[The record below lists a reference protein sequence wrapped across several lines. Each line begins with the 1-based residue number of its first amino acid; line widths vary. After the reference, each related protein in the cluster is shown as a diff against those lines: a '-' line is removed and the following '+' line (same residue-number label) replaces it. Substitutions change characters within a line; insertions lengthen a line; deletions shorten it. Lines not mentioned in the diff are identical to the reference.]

1 MSPSTIRLAE
11 NDPRRRFRGI
21 VGVLFAIA
29 LSGSGVLRA
38 QDDGSLIVRPGPP
51 ALDDF
56 ETDTDGDGTPDG
68 WYNLRDAILIPEGG
82 VVGPTVLRFE
92 ADQPS
97 RPARISRGFGV
108 DGRQTEALILGLW
121 VRRIGDRLVPGE
133 RIGEEPA
140 LLIDL
145 LDENLRSTS
154 RGLLGPWDT
163 LPEGRWVRWVTR
175 VPVPS
180 ATRDAIMTVGLLGG
194 TGTLEIDGLTI
205 AQEPVGGQS
214 TTNVI
219 VNNGFELGGL
229 TPDHWIVE
237 GNARRVHSGDRS
249 DAAIELSTTGDLA
262 LAPIGLPVRGLDRLA
277 ISVKARGTGL
287 RGAGGAQAVVFFLGD
302 DGRPLPGA
310 ASGARAVR
318 WSGSFPWRVD
328 RSVIS
333 VPAAASRAV
342 LQLEKVDRQGTLW
355 VDEVEVLGEGGL
367 GGARTWAP
375 YHVDGGGDSWPPYP
389 VAEAIEPGSALDF
402 SGELETPAG
411 THGFVTAEG
420 GRLRFENGTP
430 ARFFGV
436 SLMPPLPFTST
447 DQIEAIA
454 DRLARS
460 GVNLVNLCDLD
471 APFGPGGSLV
481 DDAANN
487 TRSLDPLALAD
498 FDRAISAFKTRGI
511 YVAITLQSQARFRS
525 DDEIADGRALPPGGG
540 PAAAFDP
547 QIRERTRQLAEA
559 LLTRINPE
567 TGLALRDDPVL
578 AWVTLAGELSLFNL
592 IEDPDALP
600 PSQADALRER
610 SRTDRRAG
618 RPFWQ
623 VTEAAQWSGL
633 AADLRSLGLRVPIA
647 GSAHFRRE
655 PEFAAAQRAEGLDL
669 IDDRLFWQPP
679 RFAAPELRSFIRR
692 PSDEL
697 SPLAN
702 AKVAR
707 DRAYVVGQYAS
718 YTEGAWAL
726 PFEGP
731 DLLLVSALARSAGWD
746 ALVRRAISRLPD
758 PWGAAASGTGGG
770 QDVFVL
776 PEIVNGNPQVFGL
789 FPHAS
794 ALLLRKNPDADSSG
808 LPGTWDRR
816 IGRFTIDAPD
826 TIGVAGVL
834 QGAAAS
840 RDGLSIRSE
849 DAVGAVVVS
858 TVSGKPIAEADR
870 FLITTVARVQ
880 PTALQW
886 VDHWKR
892 EVADPGRPPL
902 RVEPIRASIT
912 WNRDAPASVFALDN
926 AGRRVAEIKGVSSSN
941 GLRFVLDRRD
951 GYLHWELAVGSP

>member
-1 MSPSTIRLAE
+1 MISLLE
-11 NDPRRRFRGI
+11 NVSGRRFQGI
-21 VGVLFAIA
+21 VRFLATMVIGMPGA
-29 LSGSGVLRA
+29 LLA
-38 QDDGSLIVRPGPP
+38 QDAETLIVRPGPP

-68 WYNLRDAILIPEGG
+68 WYNLRDATLVPEGG
-82 VVGPTVLRFE
+82 IVGPTLLRFE

-97 RPARISRGFGV
+97 QPARISRGFGV
-108 DGRQTEALILGLW
+108 DGRQTDALILGLW
-121 VRRIGDRLVPGE
+121 VRRIGDRLLPGE

-175 VPVPS
+175 VPVPT

-205 AQEPVGGQS
+205 EQEPVGGQA
-214 TTNVI
+214 TTNLI
-219 VNNGFELGGL
+219 VNSGFELGGL

-237 GNARRVHSGDRS
+237 GNARRLHPGHGP
-249 DAAIELSTTGDLA
+249 DAAIELSNTGDLA
-262 LAPIGLPVRGLDRLA
+262 LAPIGLPVRGLDGLA
-277 ISVKARGTGL
+277 ISMKARGNGL

-310 ASGARAVR
+310 ASSARAVR
-318 WSGSFPWRVD
+318 WAGSFPWRVD
-328 RSVIS
+328 RSVIR

-342 LQLEKVDRQGTLW
+342 LQLEKLDRRGTLQ
-355 VDEVEVLGEGGL
+355 VDEVEVVGEGGL
-367 GGARTWAP
+367 LVARTWTP
-375 YHVDGGGDSWPPYP
+375 FHVDGGGDAWPPYP
-389 VAEAIEPGSALDF
+389 VAETIEPGSALDF
-402 SGELETPAG
+402 SSLLDTPAG
-411 THGFVTAEG
+411 THGFVSAKG
-420 GRLRFENGTP
+420 GQLQFEDGTP

-436 SLMPPLPFTST
+436 SLMPPLPFTSP
-447 DQIEAIA
+447 DQIEALA

-471 APFGPGGSLV
+471 APFGPGGSLI

-498 FDRAISAFKTRGI
+498 FDRFIAAFKERGI
-511 YVAITLQSQARFRS
+511 YVALTLQSQARFRA
-525 DDEIADGRALPPGGG
+525 DDPIVEGRALPPGGG

-547 QIRERTRQLAEA
+547 TLRERTRQLAEA
-559 LLTRINPE
+559 LLTRVNPE

-592 IEDPDALP
+592 IDDPDALP
-600 PSQADALRER
+600 PAQAEALRER
-610 SRTDRRAG
+610 ARTDRRAG

-633 AADLRSLGLRVPIA
+633 ADDLRAIGLRVPIA
-647 GSAHFRRE
+647 GSSHFRRE
-655 PEFAAAQRAEGLDL
+655 PEFAAAQRAEGLTL

-679 RFAAPELRSFIRR
+679 RFAAPELRSLIRR
-692 PSDEL
+692 PTDEL
-697 SPLAN
+697 TSLAN
-702 AKVAR
+702 AKSAP
-707 DRAYVVGQYAS
+707 DRPYVVGQYAS

-731 DLLLVSALARSAGWD
+731 DLLLVSALARAEGWD
-746 ALVRRAISRLPD
+746 ALVRRAVSRLPD

-776 PEIVNGNPQVFGL
+776 PGVVNGNPQVFGL
-789 FPHAS
+789 LPHAS
-794 ALLLRKNPDADSSG
+794 ALLLRNTARADTSG
-808 LPGTWDRR
+808 MPGTWDHR
-816 IGRFTIDAPD
+816 IGRFTIDAPH
-826 TIGVAGVL
+826 TIGVAGLL

-849 DAVGAVVVS
+849 DALGAVVVS
-858 TVSGKPIAEADR
+858 TVLGKPIAEADR
-870 FLITTVARVQ
+870 FLITAVARVQ
-880 PTALQW
+880 PTGLTW

-912 WNRDAPASVFALDN
+912 WNRDDPVTLFALDS
-926 AGRRVAEIKGVSSSN
+926 AGRRIGEVKGAATSN
-941 GLRFVLDRRD
+941 GLRFVLDRRE